1 MFLSTRFL
9 INSILACSLG
19 LLSLSQAFADSDKKD
34 RVLDTEAK
42 KSSAAASQAPVIAS
56 IGPSD
61 RPAMIQL
68 TSDVKGKKNRPLM
81 LVLHGYNMD
90 AQSMNGF
97 VQASAAASALNAFLI
112 LPEGRKDLSGK
123 RFWDATDACCNFF
136 SAKPAISDE
145 DYLVSLVKEAVEKYP
160 VDRRNIY
167 VVGFSNGGFMA
178 NRLACNHSELFSGV
192 ASLSGANYLNPAQCQ
207 PRQPISMLQIH
218 GTYDPLISFNGG
230 TLVPSEPSFP
240 RYPSAMQ
247 TTAFWAEHNKCKQ
260 QTFTAAADELSQFN
274 IDFLYQSVS
283 DPAELANY
291 LDIGNETDRIDY
303 FDCKRDEKVALWI
316 MNGLG
321 HAPFYKPDL
330 LLKVIDF
337 LEKP

>member
-1 MFLSTRFL
+1 MVLNTRFL
-9 INSILACSLG
+9 ISSILACSLG
-19 LLSLSQAFADSDKKD
+19 CLALTQVFADSEKKD
-34 RVLDTEAK
+34 RVSHPEAK
-42 KSSAAASQAPVIAS
+42 KASAGTALAPVIAS
-56 IGPSD
+56 IGPID

-68 TSDVKGKKNRPLM
+68 TSDLKGKKKRPLM

-97 VQASAAASALNAFLI
+97 VQATAAASALNAFVI
-112 LPEGRKDLSGK
+112 IPEGRADLSGK

-136 SAKPAISDE
+136 GANPAISDE
-145 DYLVSLVKEAVEKYP
+145 DYLVSLVKEAIEKYP
-160 VDRRNIY
+160 VDRRNIT
-167 VVGFSNGGFMA
+167 VIGFSNGGFMA

-192 ASLSGANYLNPAQCQ
+192 ASLSGANYLNPEQCK
-207 PRQPISMLQIH
+207 PKKPISMLQIH

-260 QTFTAAADELSQFN
+260 QTFTAGADELSQFN

-283 DPAELANY
+283 NPAELANY
-291 LDIGNETDRIDY
+291 SDIGNETDHIDY
-303 FDCKRDEKVALWI
+303 FDCKKDEKVGLWI

-330 LLKVIDF
+330 LLKVMDF
-337 LEKP
+337 LDKR